1 VTYLGGQAESYT
13 LNFSRPAT
21 GVYVQYYKLLRF
33 GLHGYQQAC
42 DNLMANAQFLRTGL
56 QEMTCSGQPRF
67 VMLDDGEQHCLP
79 VVTAMLNPECG
90 FSYDDIDLQHVL
102 SQHHWYVSGYRMG
115 FEHPSTDKTEPL
127 FSDSD
132 ADQSMFR
139 IVVKNNLTRDM
150 ARDLLGAFDAAFE
163 FLDSVDFSPLHSL
176 ETAKLRHKDQR
187 VISRH
192 C

>member
-1 VTYLGGQAESYT
+1 
-13 LNFSRPAT
+13 
-21 GVYVQYYKLLRF
+21 
-33 GLHGYQQAC
+33 
-42 DNLMANAQFLRTGL
+42 
-56 QEMTCSGQPRF
+56 
-67 VMLDDGEQHCLP
+67 
-79 VVTAMLNPECG
+79 
-90 FSYDDIDLQHVL
+90 
-102 SQHHWYVSGYRMG
+102 MG

-150 ARDLLGAFDAAFE
+150 ARDLLGAFEAAFE
-163 FLDSVDFSPLHSL
+163 FLDSVDFSSTHSL
-176 ETAKLRHKDQR
+176 KTAKLRHKDQR